1 MGIGVVNEYGLKGK
15 IQASADNWIVREKMK
30 ILVIGGTRFFGIHMV
45 KELLK
50 KGHDVTIA
58 TRGLAADDFGDK
70 VKRIKFQRTDAQS
83 VKEALSGTHYDV
95 VIDKIAYCSND
106 IKYVM
111 DVVDC
116 DKYIYMSTT
125 SVYDPKHINTV
136 ESDFDGI
143 TKELIWCDRA
153 AFPYEEIKRQ
163 AECALWQEYPERKWI
178 AVRYPFAIGKDD
190 YTKRLLFYVEH
201 VMKGIP
207 MKIDNIDCQ
216 MGFIGADEAGKFL
229 AFLVEQDFQGA
240 INGSSNGTISVR
252 EIIRYVEEKTGR
264 KALVSEDGEEAP
276 YNGEPE
282 YSINTEKA
290 ASLGFEFSTLKDW
303 IYELLDYYIENLK

>member
-1 MGIGVVNEYGLKGK
+1 
-15 IQASADNWIVREKMK
+15 MK

-45 KELLK
+45 KALLE

-58 TRGLAADDFGDK
+58 TRGLTPDDFGDRL
-70 VKRIKFQRTDAQS
+70 KRITLQRTDEQS
-83 VKEALSGTHYDV
+83 VKNVLAGDHYDI

-111 DVVDC
+111 DAVDC
-116 DKYIYMSTT
+116 DKYIYMSST

-136 ESDFDGI
+136 ETDFNGTAD
-143 TKELIWCDRA
+143 ELIWCDRA
-153 AFPYEEIKRQ
+153 AFPYEQIKRQ
-163 AECALWQEYPERKWI
+163 AEYALWQEYPGRNWI

-207 MKIDNIDCQ
+207 MNIDNIDCQ
-216 MGFIGADEAGKFL
+216 MGFIRSDEAGKFL
-229 AFLVEQDFQGA
+229 AFLVDKDFRGA
-240 INGSSNGTISVR
+240 INGSSEGTISIR
-252 EIIRYVEEKTGR
+252 EIIDYVEEKTGM
-264 KALVSEDGEEAP
+264 KAVIGNDGEAAP

-282 YSINTEKA
+282 YSINTDKA
-290 ASLGFEFSTLKDW
+290 KTLGYRFSTLKDW
-303 IYELLDYYIENLK
+303 IFDLLDYYIESIK